1 MAIWDDHD
9 FGTNDGGADFP
20 FKEQTRELFLD
31 FFGEPPDSE
40 RRRTPGLYYA
50 QRFGPPGQRLQIIML
65 DGRSFK
71 GPQIPDT
78 RSAEEKQALNIVGR
92 YVPNPDS
99 TVTLLGGEQWQWLEQ
114 QLLEEAELRLI
125 VSGTQIVA
133 GEKGAESWGNY
144 PGERQRLYELIEST
158 RARGVILLSGDVH
171 FSEISRTDEGPYPLY
186 DFTSSNLAQTE
197 TGWEAFKNSHRVAGP
212 YAEPHF
218 GVVEIDWDARLGPA
232 IELKVIGLDGS
243 VAYRH
248 ELSLEALR

>member
-1 MAIWDDHD
+1 MVAGI
-9 FGTNDGGADFP
+9 
-20 FKEQTRELFLD
+20 
-31 FFGEPPDSE
+31 
-40 RRRTPGLYYA
+40 
-50 QRFGPPGQRLQIIML
+50 
-65 DGRSFK
+65 
-71 GPQIPDT
+71 
-78 RSAEEKQALNIVGR
+78 
-92 YVPNPDS
+92 
-99 TVTLLGGEQWQWLEQ
+99 
-114 QLLEEAELRLI
+114 
-125 VSGTQIVA
+125 QIVA

-144 PGERQRLYELIEST
+144 PRERQRLYELIEST

-218 GVVEIDWDARLGPA
+218 GVVEIDWEARLGPA

-248 ELSLEALR
+248 ELLLEALR